1 MKSRETGVLAKS
13 ELYFSS
19 PSPTAKKLYF
29 HPISAGHFFCEKN
42 YHLIRENYNSILVTH
57 IIEGSFTF
65 VTDGVHTTA
74 RKGETVILNCYQA
87 HEYYTN
93 DSFESIWVHI
103 SGNSCLDFYNE
114 IVKKEGNVIKCADV
128 ERIKKLL
135 FRLFESIQGEKR
147 PSEMNMS
154 LDIYKLFVDLSN
166 SIHVSTNN
174 KASYEESVEDA
185 KKYIFDHIGEELNV
199 KDIADYI
206 HMSPSHF
213 SRVFKQ
219 QTGFSPYEF
228 VLVTRLNKAKDY
240 LKKTDLTVS
249 EIAYEVGFNSDAN
262 FVYFFTKHTGYSP
275 NKFRKL
281 VF

>member
-1 MKSRETGVLAKS
+1 MKSKETGVLSRS
-13 ELYFSS
+13 EIYFSS

-29 HPISAGHFFCEKN
+29 HPISTGHFFCEKN
-42 YHLIRENYNSILVTH
+42 YHLIRDNYDSILVTH
-57 IIEGSFTF
+57 IIEGSFIF
-65 VTDGVHTTA
+65 VLDGVHTTA
-74 RKGETVILNCYQA
+74 RTGDTVILNCYKP

-93 DSFESIWVHI
+93 DSFESVWVHI
-103 SGNSCLDFYNE
+103 AGNGALDFYNE
-114 IVKKEGNVIKCADV
+114 IVKKEGNVIKCGDTDHV
-128 ERIKKLL
+128 KKML
-135 FRLFESIQGEKR
+135 FRLHESIQQDIK
-147 PSEMNMS
+147 PSEMTMS

-166 SIHVSTNN
+166 SIHISTNN
-174 KASYEESVEDA
+174 NASYEESVEDA
-185 KKYIFDHIGEELNV
+185 KKYIFDHLGDDLKV
-199 KDIADYI
+199 STIAEHI

-219 QTGFSPYEF
+219 QTGFSPYDF
-228 VLVTRLNKAKDY
+228 VLVTRLNRAKDY
-240 LKKTDLTVS
+240 LRKTDMTVS